1 MIEEGPNILD
11 DEERKLIIN
20 EDITELRFEKVEEKV
35 LLFMVL
41 WFETV
46 LY

>member
-11 DEERKLIIN
+11 DEERKIIIN